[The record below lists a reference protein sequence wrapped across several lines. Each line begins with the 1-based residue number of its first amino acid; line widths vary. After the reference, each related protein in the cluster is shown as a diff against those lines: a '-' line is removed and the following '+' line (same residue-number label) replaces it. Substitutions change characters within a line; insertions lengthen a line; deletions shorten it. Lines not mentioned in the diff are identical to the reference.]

1 MSGSAKNKGPFWYGF
16 LEAGDKSTAVIRD
29 DRLDTGNR
37 KTLYLFNLKRKEILE
52 YTREVVDPKLR
63 ELKPAES
70 ELIAELEAAYNEARR
85 AFKARGARLNIPERG
100 GATAPARSTDKAEG
114 LDEFD
119 GDDEDGAWVDSE
131 EEEET

>member
-1 MSGSAKNKGPFWYGF
+1 MSGSTKNKGPFWYGF

-37 KTLYLFNLKRKEILE
+37 KTVFLFNLKRKEILE

-63 ELKPAES
+63 ELKSAENDV
-70 ELIAELEAAYNEARR
+70 IAELEAAYNEAKR
-85 AFKARGARLNIPERG
+85 AFKNRGARLNIPERG
-100 GATAPARSTDKAEG
+100 GAAAATKVEDKADRFE
-114 LDEFD
+114 EFEA
-119 GDDEDGAWVDSE
+119 DDEDGAWVDSE